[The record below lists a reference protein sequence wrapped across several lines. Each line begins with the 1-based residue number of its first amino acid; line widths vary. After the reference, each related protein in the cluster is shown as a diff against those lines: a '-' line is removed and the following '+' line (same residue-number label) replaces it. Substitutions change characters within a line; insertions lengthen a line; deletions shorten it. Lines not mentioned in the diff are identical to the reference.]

1 LELSVTIYDVAKKAG
16 VGIGTVSRAI
26 NNSPQINTHTK
37 DHVLKII
44 KELNYQPHALAQS
57 LARKKTFTIAS
68 VVPFFTNY
76 FFVELLKNVQKVLTQ
91 NNFDLILYSVDR
103 MDRMSSVL
111 DRVLSE
117 RRSDGVLLISIGINE
132 EYGRKFVDTPVPVVI
147 LDNQHAGLDSI
158 TIANQSAAMTAT
170 EHLIN
175 LGHQHIGMVN
185 GHLSSFPA
193 VERLKGFKNALNA
206 HNLTFHEE
214 WLIGCDATEGEH
226 GFNERAAYSAMQRFL
241 AGKTERPSALF
252 VASDVQALGVMRAA
266 KESGLHIPQ
275 DLALVGFD
283 DIEFAKFVG
292 LTTMHQP
299 IPEMG
304 RLAVERLIER
314 IQTDS
319 EGGFY
324 QEMQAELIVR
334 ETCGAHK
341 NFQVHEL

>member
-1 LELSVTIYDVAKKAG
+1 MAG

-26 NNSPQINTHTK
+26 NNSPQINAQTK
-37 DHVLKII
+37 MHVLQII

-76 FFVELLKNVQKVLTQ
+76 FFVELLKNVQRTLTL

-103 MDRMSSVL
+103 MDRMPFVL

-117 RRSDGVLLISIGINE
+117 RRSDGVLLISVSIDE
-132 EYGRKFVDTPVPVVI
+132 EYARRFVDTPVPVVI
-147 LDNQHAGLDSI
+147 VDNRYDGLDSI
-158 TIANQSAAMTAT
+158 TIANQNAAMTAT
-170 EHLIN
+170 EHLIK
-175 LGHQHIGMVN
+175 LGHRRIGMVN

-193 VERLKGFKNALNA
+193 VERLKGFKSALA
-206 HNLTFHEE
+206 THNLPFHDEL
-214 WLIGCDATEGEH
+214 LITCDATEGEH
-226 GFNERAAYSAMQRFL
+226 GFNERAAYSAMKRFL
-241 AGKTERPSALF
+241 AGQVEIPGALF

-314 IQTDS
+314 IRTDS

-324 QEMQAELIVR
+324 QQMQAELIVR

-341 NFQVHEL
+341 NFQVHEMY